1 MKKIEDIKFDPDKVI
16 KGEEFDKIIEEL
28 QLQIELIE
36 KKRKIDDWS
45 KLNKPMTI

>member
-1 MKKIEDIKFDPDKVI
+1 MKKIEDIKFDPDKVL

-36 KKRKIDDWS
+36 KKRQIDDWS
-45 KLNKPMTI
+45 KLNRPMTI

>member
-16 KGEEFDKIIEEL
+16 KGEEFDKIVEDL

-45 KLNKPMTI
+45 KLNKSMTI

>member
-16 KGEEFDKIIEEL
+16 KGEEFDKIIEDL

-36 KKRKIDDWS
+36 KKRQIDDWS

>member
-45 KLNKPMTI
+45 KLNKSMTI

>member
-36 KKRKIDDWS
+36 KKRQIDDWS
-45 KLNKPMTI
+45 KLNRPMTI